1 VLADIGLGLSV
12 VSAAAWSGLLLMLTT
27 VLHPMFAAQG
37 ARGFAD
43 DMRRFLPIARRS
55 PTNYVLV
62 VLLVLAPVV
71 ALAGLWGDFTAA
83 PFLLTA
89 FGLAATI
96 AGPLLTSSLYA
107 EPNYEVILSW
117 DPQAVPEDWRI
128 ARARWLRLN
137 WIRTALTLLA
147 LALFSAATYL
157 HFT

>member
-1 VLADIGLGLSV
+1 MPAQWCDRRHARGRSSRRHSV
-12 VSAAAWSGLLLMLTT
+12 ASSRRGRAASPRTCVASCRS
-27 VLHPMFAAQG
+27 PG
-37 ARGFAD
+37 ARPRTTSWRPWWFSWACG
-43 DMRRFLPIARRS
+43 
-55 PTNYVLV
+55 
-62 VLLVLAPVV
+62 
-71 ALAGLWGDFTAA
+71 GDFTAA

-147 LALFSAATYL
+147 LVLFSAATYL
-157 HFT
+157 HVL

>member
-12 VSAAAWSGLLLMLTT
+12 VAAAAWSGLLLMLTT

-37 ARGFAD
+37 PRGFAE

-62 VLLVLAPVV
+62 ALLVLAPAV
-71 ALAGLWGDFTAA
+71 ALVGLWGDPTAA

-89 FGLAATI
+89 FGLAVTI
-96 AGPLLTSSLYA
+96 AGPLLTSRLYA
-107 EPNYEVILSW
+107 EPNYDVILSW
-117 DPQAVPEDWRI
+117 DPEAVPPDWHI

-137 WIRTALTLLA
+137 WIRTVLTLLA
-147 LALFSAATYL
+147 LALFTAATYL
-157 HFT
+157 HLT